1 MKKRI
6 FMLAVLILSGLQ
18 FAVAAIDEQL
28 RALITAYDDI
38 EVTEVTNDE
47 ANPWTV
53 ADGMASSTVGKIYK
67 EVSST
72 ITIKFR
78 AKGRITIKYDFTFDP
93 YSSSDY
99 RRVYMDGNLDIN
111 INTANKTLTT
121 QTHFFELD
129 EGEHVLQLTHYHFY
143 YNSNSYTQVLSIG
156 NIRFQNLDSQYM
168 TINLSAPGT
177 LGVEAL
183 ALVNT
188 LPDMRFLR
196 LTGKMNAADW
206 NTISNMTGLWA
217 IDMKDVDITAIP
229 ASAFAKTSLRFIEF
243 PAKLKTIGEKAF
255 YERPLVGRFVLP
267 ESLDSIYSYAFYKNF
282 LTEVIIPANVKY
294 IGGYAFNDN
303 DRLTSVTLGSGL
315 TEISSYCFNN
325 CEKLA
330 VVKGGE
336 NVKTIGS
343 GAFNYCSELRS
354 VSDLAPVTVGSSA
367 FYCCKKLENFNFSN
381 AKTLKAEAYRECNTL
396 TDVDL
401 TTVETIENR
410 CFISCTGLKKVVL
423 GNNISKINE
432 YAFTDCNAL
441 EELHIGSSVSYLDN
455 RCFYTSSSS
464 LKKVYVT
471 APAPPSVYNN
481 TSYYPFYSTSGVTLY
496 VPEYAMVSYK
506 LDNYWSKFTKV
517 EPNPNTPDK
526 VNLYKKL
533 ELTSNAR
540 IPNSPDMYLGYSSA
554 LIVNGNNPQVF
565 GSYKQRLQQDE
576 EYTSSLISRCNAM
589 TSAASTLQYYFDA
602 TSSGYGCWHYVCMP
616 FDVKRSEITPL
627 TEGRA
632 IAVRY
637 YDSESRA
644 TNGAS
649 GNWKDVPAD
658 SVLHMG
664 KGYIFRINNGGSV
677 ELPATE
683 ETHNAIFR
691 SDAISTPL
699 KEYAA
704 VESANAGWNFVG
716 NPYTCFYD
724 IYYMDFA
731 APITVWNISN
741 STYNAYSAADDE
753 FVLMPSQAFF
763 VQKPELVDAITFQPA
778 GRQIN
783 KTIDHSALA
792 MRRAARSKQVQRK
805 LVDVALT
812 CADRTD
818 RTRVVVNANASD
830 DFCADNDAV
839 KMMAYEGTPQIYTI
853 AGADQLAVNEGA
865 HRGGSVALGMYL
877 SADDAYTIAVDRD
890 ELGVKLLDYGVEVEM
905 PYTFSAAEG
914 YMDDRFTLTFEAP
927 TTGINTVA
935 TDADAD
941 NAIYTIDGRRVNSTA
956 QKGIYIQNHKKIVK

>member
-28 RALITAYDDI
+28 RALITTSDDI

-93 YSSSDY
+93 YSSYDY
-99 RRVYMDGNLDIN
+99 RRVYMDGSLDMN
-111 INTANKTLTT
+111 NYATYKTLTT
-121 QTHFFELD
+121 QTHFFDLD
-129 EGEHVLQLTHYHFY
+129 EGEHVLKVTHYHNY

-196 LTGKMNAADW
+196 LTGKMNADDW
-206 NTISNMTGLWA
+206 NTIRNMTGLWA

-229 ASAFAKTSLRFIEF
+229 ANAFAKTSLRFIEF

-255 YERPLVGRFVLP
+255 YERPLVGRLVLP
-267 ESLDSIYSYAFYKNF
+267 ESLDSIYSNAFYRNYIA
-282 LTEVIIPANVKY
+282 EVIIPANVKY

-315 TEISSYCFNN
+315 TEVSSYCFNS
-325 CEKLA
+325 CEKLT

-367 FYCCKKLENFNFSN
+367 FYYCKKMENFNFSN
-381 AKTLKAEAYRECNTL
+381 AKILNAEAYRECNTL

-506 LDNYWSKFTKV
+506 LDNYWSQFTKV
-517 EPNPNTPDK
+517 EPNPNQPDK

-540 IPNSPDMYLGYSSA
+540 IPNSPDIYLGKGGA
-554 LIVNGNNPQVF
+554 LIVNGDNAQTF
-565 GSYKQRLQQDE
+565 GK
-576 EYTSSLISRCNAM
+576 YTQYMNIGETSSSLISRCKEM
-589 TSAASTLQYYFDA
+589 TSTSSQFDFFIGA
-602 TSSGYGCWHYVCMP
+602 TSGSGYWYYLCMP
-616 FDVKRSEITPL
+616 FDVKRSDIILP
-627 TEGRA
+627 EGTA

-664 KGYIFRINNGGSV
+664 KGYIFRSSKEGNVGF
-677 ELPATE
+677 PATE

-691 SDAISTPL
+691 SEAVSAPL
-699 KEYAA
+699 VQYPA

-716 NPYTCFYD
+716 NPYPCFYD

-731 APITVWNISN
+731 APITTWDVDNR
-741 STYNAYSAADDE
+741 TYKAYSATDDN
-753 FVLMPSQAFF
+753 FVLTPQQAFF
-763 VQKPELVDAITFQPA
+763 VQKPSLVDAITFQPA

-792 MRRAARSKQVQRK
+792 MRRAARSQQVHRK

-877 SADDAYTIAVDRD
+877 PADDAYTIAVDRD

-914 YMDDRFTLTFEAP
+914 CLDDRFTLTFEAP

>member
-28 RALITAYDDI
+28 RALITTSDGI

-47 ANPWTV
+47 ANPWKV
-53 ADGMASSTVGKIYK
+53 ENGMASTTHGKTTTN
-67 EVSST
+67 VTAT

-78 AKGRITIKYDFTFDP
+78 AKGYISFRYSDTFDP
-93 YSSSDY
+93 WTDDDFKI
-99 RRVYMDGNLDIN
+99 VKLDDVEY
-111 INTANKTLTT
+111 ANNYDKHTTLTT
-121 QTHFFELD
+121 FLHYISLE
-129 EGEHVLQLTHYHFY
+129 EGEHVLTFSHWHR
-143 YNSNSYTQVLSIG
+143 NSTTGNYSQVLSIG
-156 NIRFQNLDSQYM
+156 NIRLE
-168 TINLSAPGT
+168 TIESMYKTIHLSAPGT

-183 ALVNT
+183 SHVNT
-188 LPDMRFLR
+188 LPEMRALR
-196 LTGKMNAADW
+196 LSGKMNAADW
-206 NTISNMTGLWA
+206 NDISKMTGLVA
-217 IDMKDVDITAIP
+217 IDMTNVDVETIP
-229 ASAFAKTSLRFIEF
+229 ANAFTKTVIRFIDF
-243 PAKLKTIGEKAF
+243 PKTLKTIGSSAF
-255 YERPLVGRFVLP
+255 YDKLLTGPIVLP
-267 ESLDSIYSYAFYKNF
+267 EGLDSIASEAFYRNYI
-282 LTEVIIPANVKY
+282 TDVTIPASVRVINSS
-294 IGGYAFNDN
+294 AFRDN
-303 DRLTSVTLGSGL
+303 TSLKSVTLGSGL
-315 TEISSYCFNN
+315 TSISSLCFYGCSN
-325 CEKLA
+325 LA
-330 VVKGGE
+330 IVKGGE
-336 NVKTIGS
+336 NVKTIANN
-343 GAFNYCSELRS
+343 AFKNCKLLTSAA
-354 VSDLAPVTVGSSA
+354 DLAPVSVGDYA
-367 FYCCKKLENFNFSN
+367 FQSCENLESFNFSN
-381 AKTLKAEAYRECNTL
+381 IKTYGREAFEYCYALKEA
-396 TDVDL
+396 DL
-401 TTVETIENR
+401 STATSLGIE
-410 CFISCTGLKKVVL
+410 
-423 GNNISKINE
+423 
-432 YAFTDCNAL
+432 
-441 EELHIGSSVSYLDN
+441 
-455 RCFYTSSSS
+455 CFYNCYS
-464 LKKVYVT
+464 LKKVKLGDNITTIPQSAFKVCHALEEVVLGSSINSLGSDCFYSDKNALKRVYIT
-471 APAPPSVYNN
+471 APAPPAVNGS
-481 TSYYPFYSTSGVTLY
+481 PFYSPSRVTLY

-506 LDNYWSKFTKV
+506 LDNYWSQFTKV

-540 IPNSPDMYLGYSSA
+540 IPNSPDMYLGGGSS

-589 TSAASTLQYYFDA
+589 TSAASTLQYY
-602 TSSGYGCWHYVCMP
+602 SSYRNWNYVCMP
-616 FDVKRSEITPL
+616 FDVKRSDIKML
-627 TEGRA
+627 SNSG

-664 KGYIFRINNGGSV
+664 KGYIFRTSEYVFV
-677 ELPATE
+677 EFPATE

-691 SDAISTPL
+691 SEAVTTPL
-699 KEYAA
+699 VQYAA

-741 STYNAYSAADDE
+741 STYSAYSAADDE

-865 HRGGSVALGMYL
+865 HLGGSVALGMYL
-877 SADDAYTIAVDRD
+877 PADDAYTIAVDRD
-890 ELGVKLLDYGVEVEM
+890 ELGAKLLDYGVEVEM

>member
-28 RALITAYDDI
+28 RALITASDDI

-47 ANPWTV
+47 ANPWKV
-53 ADGMASSTVGKIYK
+53 ENGMASTTHGKTTTN
-67 EVSST
+67 VTAT
-72 ITIKFR
+72 ITIKFK
-78 AKGRITIKYDFTFDP
+78 AKGYISFQYSDTFDP
-93 YSSSDY
+93 WTDDDY
-99 RRVYMDGNLDIN
+99 KIVKLDDV
-111 INTANKTLTT
+111 TYANNYEKHTT
-121 QTHFFELD
+121 PTTFTHYISLE
-129 EGEHVLQLTHYHFY
+129 EGEHVLTFSHWHKNPTTGNY
-143 YNSNSYTQVLSIG
+143 SQVLSIG
-156 NIRFQNLDSQYM
+156 NIRLE
-168 TINLSAPGT
+168 TIESMYKTIHLSAPGT
-177 LGVEAL
+177 LGNEAL
-183 ALVNT
+183 GHVNT
-188 LPDMRFLR
+188 LPEMRALR
-196 LTGKMNAADW
+196 LSGKMNASDW
-206 NTISNMTGLWA
+206 NDISKMTGLVA
-217 IDMKDVDITAIP
+217 IDMTNVDVETIP
-229 ASAFAKTSLRFIEF
+229 ANAFTKTVIRFIDF
-243 PAKLKTIGEKAF
+243 PKTLKTIGSSAF
-255 YERPLVGRFVLP
+255 YDKLLTGPLVLP
-267 ESLDSIYSYAFYKNF
+267 EGLDSIASEAFYRNYI
-282 LTEVIIPANVKY
+282 TDVTIPASVRVINSS
-294 IGGYAFNDN
+294 AFRGNAS
-303 DRLTSVTLGSGL
+303 LVSVTLGSGL
-315 TEISSYCFNN
+315 TSISSTCFYECSN
-325 CEKLA
+325 LA
-330 VVKGGE
+330 IVKGGE
-336 NVKTIGS
+336 NVKTIANN
-343 GAFNYCSELRS
+343 AFKNCKLLTSAAG
-354 VSDLAPVTVGSSA
+354 LAPVSVGDYA
-367 FYCCKKLENFNFSN
+367 FQSCEKLESFNFSN
-381 AKTLKAEAYRECNTL
+381 IKTYGREAFEYCYALKEADLSTATSLGIECFYNCY
-396 TDVDL
+396 
-401 TTVETIENR
+401 N
-410 CFISCTGLKKVVL
+410 LKKVKL
-423 GNNISKINE
+423 GDNITTIPQS
-432 YAFTDCNAL
+432 AFKVCHAL
-441 EELHIGSSVSYLDN
+441 EEVVLGSSINSLGSD
-455 RCFYTSSSS
+455 CFYSDKNA
-464 LKKVYVT
+464 LKRVYIT
-471 APAPPSVYNN
+471 APAPPAVNGS
-481 TSYYPFYSTSGVTLY
+481 PFYSPSRVTLY

-506 LDNYWSKFTKV
+506 LDNYWSQFTKV

-540 IPNSPDMYLGYSSA
+540 IPNSPDMYLGGGSS

-589 TSAASTLQYYFDA
+589 TSAASTLQYY
-602 TSSGYGCWHYVCMP
+602 SSYRNWNYVCMP
-616 FDVKRSEITPL
+616 FDVKRSDIKML
-627 TEGRA
+627 SNSG

-664 KGYIFRINNGGSV
+664 KGYIFRTSEYVFV
-677 ELPATE
+677 EFPATE

-691 SDAISTPL
+691 SEAVTTPL
-699 KEYAA
+699 VQYAA

-741 STYNAYSAADDE
+741 STYSAYSAADDE

-792 MRRAARSKQVQRK
+792 MRRAARSQQVQRK

-812 CADRTD
+812 CADRAD

-865 HRGGSVALGMYL
+865 HRDGSVALGMYL
-877 SADDAYTIAVDRD
+877 PADDAYTIAVDRD

-914 YMDDRFTLTFEAP
+914 YLDDRFTLTFEAP

>member
-28 RALITAYDDI
+28 RALITASDDI

-47 ANPWTV
+47 AHPWTV
-53 ADGMASSTVGKIYK
+53 ADGMASSTIGKIYGNL
-67 EVSST
+67 SSS

-78 AKGRITIKYDFTFDP
+78 AKGRTTIKYDFTFDP
-93 YSSSDY
+93 YGGDDY
-99 RRVYMDGNLDIN
+99 RKVYMDGVELVNN
-111 INTANKTLTT
+111 YTAYKTKTV
-121 QTHFFELD
+121 QNHFFDLD
-129 EGEHVLQLTHYHFY
+129 EGEHVFTYTHYHY
-143 YNSNSYTQVLSIG
+143 YYSSDSYTQVLTIG
-156 NIRFQNLDSQYM
+156 NIRFERVESQYM

-177 LGVEAL
+177 LGNEAL
-183 ALVNT
+183 AHVST
-188 LPDMRFLR
+188 LPEMHYLR
-196 LTGKMNAADW
+196 LSGKMNASDW
-206 NTISNMTGLWA
+206 NDISKMTGLYA
-217 IDMKDVDITAIP
+217 IDMTNVDIETIP
-229 ASAFAKTSLRFIEF
+229 VKAFTNTSIRFVDL
-243 PAKLKTIGEKAF
+243 PTKLKTIGDNAF
-255 YERPLVGRFVLP
+255 DDRLLTGPLVLP
-267 ESLDSIYSYAFYKNF
+267 EGLDSIGKEAFQKNFITEVTIPESVRAIGQSAFYYNQSLK
-282 LTEVIIPANVKY
+282 
-294 IGGYAFNDN
+294 
-303 DRLTSVTLGSGL
+303 SVTLNNSMETINRSL
-315 TEISSYCFNN
+315 FNSCN
-325 CEKLA
+325 KLA
-330 VVKGGE
+330 VVRGGR
-336 NVKTIGS
+336 NVKIVDQS
-343 GAFNYCSELRS
+343 AFAGCDSLRS
-354 VSDLAPVTVGSSA
+354 VSDITPVTINSSA
-367 FYCCKKLENFNFSN
+367 FYNCRKLESLNFSRI
-381 AKTLKAEAYRECNTL
+381 KSIGYESFYYCFGLKEA
-396 TDVDL
+396 DL
-401 TTVETIENR
+401 TTLTSINNR
-410 CFISCTGLKKVVL
+410 SFVACTGLKKVTL
-423 GNNISKINE
+423 GNDITTIKSE
-432 YAFTDCNAL
+432 AFNGCDAL
-441 EELHIGSSVSYLDN
+441 EEVVLGSSINSLESN
-455 RCFYTSSSS
+455 CFYSTKNA
-464 LKKVYVT
+464 LKRVYIT
-471 APAPPSVYNN
+471 APAPPAVGSA
-481 TSYYPFYSTSGVTLY
+481 PFYSPSSVTLY

-517 EPNPNTPDK
+517 ETNPNQPDK

-540 IPNSPDMYLGYSSA
+540 IPNSPDIYLGSGSA
-554 LIVNGNNPQVF
+554 LIVNGNNAQAF
-565 GSYKQRLQQDE
+565 GNYKQRMDKDDT
-576 EYTSSLISRCNAM
+576 YTSSLISRCNAM
-589 TSAASTLQYYFDA
+589 TSAASTIEYYFDA
-602 TSSGYGCWHYVCMP
+602 TSGSGYWHYVCMP

-627 TEGRA
+627 NEGRA

-664 KGYIFRINNGGSV
+664 KGYIFRINSSGFV

-716 NPYTCFYD
+716 NPYPCYYD

-731 APITVWNISN
+731 APITVWSISN
-741 STYNAYSAADDE
+741 RTYSAYSAADDE

-865 HRGGSVALGMYL
+865 HRDGSVALGMYL
-877 SADDAYTIAVDRD
+877 PADDAYTIAVDRD

-914 YMDDRFTLTFEAP
+914 YLDDRFTLTFEAP

>member
-28 RALITAYDDI
+28 RALITTSDDI

-47 ANPWTV
+47 ANPWKV
-53 ADGMASSTVGKIYK
+53 ENGMASTTHGKTTTN
-67 EVSST
+67 VTAT

-78 AKGRITIKYDFTFDP
+78 AKGYISFRYSDTFDP
-93 YSSSDY
+93 WTDDDFKI
-99 RRVYMDGNLDIN
+99 VKLDDVEY
-111 INTANKTLTT
+111 ANNYDKHTTLTT
-121 QTHFFELD
+121 FLHYISLE
-129 EGEHVLQLTHYHFY
+129 EGEHVLTFSHWHR
-143 YNSNSYTQVLSIG
+143 NSTTGNYSQVLSIG
-156 NIRFQNLDSQYM
+156 NIRLE
-168 TINLSAPGT
+168 TIESMYKTIHLSAPGT

-183 ALVNT
+183 SHVNT
-188 LPDMRFLR
+188 LPEMRALR
-196 LTGKMNAADW
+196 LSGKMNAADW
-206 NTISNMTGLWA
+206 NDISKMTGLMA
-217 IDMKDVDITAIP
+217 IDMTNVDIETIP
-229 ASAFAKTSLRFIEF
+229 ANAFTNTSIRFIDF
-243 PAKLKTIGEKAF
+243 PTKLKTIGSKAF
-255 YERPLVGRFVLP
+255 YYKYITGSLVLP
-267 ESLDSIYSYAFYKNF
+267 EGLDSIASEAFYRNNI
-282 LTEVIIPANVKY
+282 TDVTIPASVRVINSS
-294 IGGYAFNDN
+294 AFRDN
-303 DRLTSVTLGSGL
+303 TSLKSVTLGSGL
-315 TEISSYCFNN
+315 TSISSLCFYGCSN
-325 CEKLA
+325 LA
-330 VVKGGE
+330 IVKGGE
-336 NVKTIGS
+336 NVKTIANN
-343 GAFNYCSELRS
+343 AFQNCKLLTSAADLTPVSVGDFAFQYCE
-354 VSDLAPVTVGSSA
+354 
-367 FYCCKKLENFNFSN
+367 KLDSFNFSN
-381 AKTLKAEAYRECNTL
+381 IKTYGREAFEYCYALKEA
-396 TDVDL
+396 DL
-401 TTVETIENR
+401 STATSLGIE
-410 CFISCTGLKKVVL
+410 
-423 GNNISKINE
+423 
-432 YAFTDCNAL
+432 
-441 EELHIGSSVSYLDN
+441 
-455 RCFYTSSSS
+455 CFYNCYS
-464 LKKVYVT
+464 LKKVKLGDNITTIPQSAFKVCHALEEVVLGSSINSLGSDCFYSDKNALKRVYIT
-471 APAPPSVYNN
+471 APAPPAVNGS
-481 TSYYPFYSTSGVTLY
+481 PFYSPSRVTLY

-506 LDNYWSKFTKV
+506 LDNYWSQFTKV

-540 IPNSPDMYLGYSSA
+540 IPNSPDMYLGGGSS

-589 TSAASTLQYYFDA
+589 TSAASTLQYY
-602 TSSGYGCWHYVCMP
+602 SSYRNWNYVCMP
-616 FDVKRSEITPL
+616 FDVKRSDIKML
-627 TEGRA
+627 SNSG

-664 KGYIFRINNGGSV
+664 KGYIFRTSEYVFV
-677 ELPATE
+677 EFPATE

-691 SDAISTPL
+691 SEAVTTPL
-699 KEYAA
+699 VQYAA

-741 STYNAYSAADDE
+741 STYSAYSAADDE

-792 MRRAARSKQVQRK
+792 MRRAARSQQVQRK

-812 CADRTD
+812 CADRAD

-865 HRGGSVALGMYL
+865 HRDGSVALGMYL
-877 SADDAYTIAVDRD
+877 PADDAYTIAVDRD

-914 YMDDRFTLTFEAP
+914 YLDDRFTLTFEAP

>member
-28 RALITAYDDI
+28 RALITTSDGI

-47 ANPWTV
+47 AHPWTV
-53 ADGMASSTVGKIYK
+53 ADGMASSTIGKIYGNL
-67 EVSST
+67 SSS

-78 AKGRITIKYDFTFDP
+78 AKGRTTIKYDFTFDP
-93 YSSSDY
+93 YGGDDY
-99 RRVYMDGNLDIN
+99 RKVYMDGVELVNN
-111 INTANKTLTT
+111 YTAYKTKTV
-121 QTHFFELD
+121 QNHFFDLD
-129 EGEHVLQLTHYHFY
+129 EGEHVFTYTHYHY
-143 YNSNSYTQVLSIG
+143 YYSSDSYTQVLTIG
-156 NIRFQNLDSQYM
+156 NIRFESVESQYM

-177 LGVEAL
+177 LGNEAL
-183 ALVNT
+183 AHVST
-188 LPDMRFLR
+188 LPEMHYLR
-196 LTGKMNAADW
+196 LSGKMNASDW
-206 NTISNMTGLWA
+206 NDISKMTGLYA
-217 IDMKDVDITAIP
+217 IDMTNVDIETIP
-229 ASAFAKTSLRFIEF
+229 VKAFTNTSIRFIDF
-243 PAKLKTIGEKAF
+243 PTKLKTIGDNAF
-255 YERPLVGRFVLP
+255 ANRLLTGPLVLP
-267 ESLDSIYSYAFYKNF
+267 EGLDSIGKEAFQKNFITEVTIPESVRAIGQSAFYYNQSLK
-282 LTEVIIPANVKY
+282 
-294 IGGYAFNDN
+294 
-303 DRLTSVTLGSGL
+303 SVTLNNSMETINRSL
-315 TEISSYCFNN
+315 FNSCN
-325 CEKLA
+325 KLA
-330 VVKGGE
+330 VVRGGR
-336 NVKTIGS
+336 NVKIVDQS
-343 GAFNYCSELRS
+343 AFAGCDSLRS
-354 VSDLAPVTVGSSA
+354 ISDITPVTINSSA
-367 FYCCKKLENFNFSN
+367 FYNCRKLESLNFSRIKSIGYESFYN
-381 AKTLKAEAYRECNTL
+381 CFGLKEA
-396 TDVDL
+396 DL
-401 TTVETIENR
+401 TTLTSINGR
-410 CFISCTGLKKVVL
+410 SFIACTGLKKVTL
-423 GNNISKINE
+423 GNDITTIKSE
-432 YAFTDCNAL
+432 AFRTCDAL
-441 EELHIGSSVSYLDN
+441 EEVVLGSSINSLETN
-455 RCFYTSSSS
+455 CFYSDKNA
-464 LKKVYVT
+464 LKRVYIT
-471 APAPPSVYNN
+471 APAPPAVNGS
-481 TSYYPFYSTSGVTLY
+481 PFYSPSRVTLY

-506 LDNYWSKFTKV
+506 LDNYWSQFTKV

-540 IPNSPDMYLGYSSA
+540 IPNSPDIFIGKGGA
-554 LIVNGNNPQVF
+554 LIVNGDNPQTF
-565 GSYKQRLQQDE
+565 GNYTQYMTIADNTSASLINRCKQM
-576 EYTSSLISRCNAM
+576 TSSSSQFNFYIG
-589 TSAASTLQYYFDA
+589 A
-602 TSSGYGCWHYVCMP
+602 TSGSGYWYYLCMP
-616 FDVKRSEITPL
+616 FDVKRSDIILPKGTS
-627 TEGRA
+627 

-644 TNGAS
+644 TNGAT

-664 KGYIFRINNGGSV
+664 KGYIFRSSSSGNVGF
-677 ELPATE
+677 PATE

-691 SDAISTPL
+691 SEAVSAPL
-699 KEYAA
+699 VQYPA

-716 NPYTCFYD
+716 NPYPCFYD

-731 APITVWNISN
+731 APITAWDVDNR
-741 STYNAYSAADDE
+741 TYKAYSAADDE
-753 FVLMPSQAFF
+753 FVLSPLQAFF

-865 HRGGSVALGMYL
+865 HCDGSVALGMYL
-877 SADDAYTIAVDRD
+877 PADDAYTIAADRD

-927 TTGINTVA
+927 TTGINNVA

>member
-28 RALITAYDDI
+28 RALITTSDDI
-38 EVTEVTNDE
+38 EVTEVTND
-47 ANPWTV
+47 AAHPWKV
-53 ADGMASSTVGKIYK
+53 ENGMASSTVGKIYQY
-67 EVSST
+67 VSSS
-72 ITIKFR
+72 ITIKFTTKKPIIMR
-78 AKGRITIKYDFTFDP
+78 YDFTFDP
-93 YSSSDY
+93 YSSNDS
-99 RRVYMDGNLDIN
+99 RRVYTDGVTQVDSY
-111 INTANKTLTT
+111 TAYKTKATST
-121 QTHFFELD
+121 FYFGM
-129 EGEHVLQLTHYHFY
+129 GEHVFTYTHYHSY
-143 YNSNSYTQVLSIG
+143 SVSDSYTQVLTIG
-156 NIRFQNLDSQYM
+156 NIRFESVESQYM
-168 TINLSAPGT
+168 NIHLSAPGT
-177 LGVEAL
+177 LGNEAL
-183 ALVNT
+183 SHVNT
-188 LPDMRFLR
+188 LPEMHFLR
-196 LTGKMNAADW
+196 LSGKMNASDW
-206 NTISNMTGLWA
+206 NDISKMTGLKA
-217 IDMKDVDITAIP
+217 IDMTNVDIETIP
-229 ASAFAKTSLRFIEF
+229 VKAFTNTSIRFIDF
-243 PAKLKTIGEKAF
+243 PTKLKTIGDNAF
-255 YERPLVGRFVLP
+255 NDRLLTGPLVLP
-267 ESLDSIYSYAFYKNF
+267 EGLDSIGKEAFQKNYITEVTIPESVRAIGQSAFYDNQF
-282 LTEVIIPANVKY
+282 LK
-294 IGGYAFNDN
+294 
-303 DRLTSVTLGSGL
+303 SVTLNNRMETINRSL
-315 TEISSYCFNN
+315 FNYCK
-325 CEKLA
+325 KLA
-330 VVKGGE
+330 VVRGGK
-336 NVKTIGS
+336 NVKIVDKT
-343 GAFNYCSELRS
+343 AFAGCDSLRS
-354 VSDLAPVTVGSSA
+354 ISDITPVTINSSA
-367 FYCCKKLENFNFSN
+367 FYNCRKLESLNFSRIKSIGYESFYN
-381 AKTLKAEAYRECNTL
+381 CFGLKEA
-396 TDVDL
+396 DL
-401 TTVETIENR
+401 TTLTSINGR
-410 CFISCTGLKKVVL
+410 SFIGCTGLKKVTF
-423 GNNISKINE
+423 GNDITTIKSD
-432 YAFTDCNAL
+432 AFNGCDAL
-441 EELHIGSSVSYLDN
+441 EEVVLGSSINSLESN
-455 RCFYTSSSS
+455 CFYSTKNA
-464 LKKVYVT
+464 LKRVYIT
-471 APAPPSVYNN
+471 APAPPAVGSA
-481 TSYYPFYSTSGVTLY
+481 PFYSPTSVTLY

-506 LDNYWSKFTKV
+506 LDNYWSQFTKV
-517 EPNPNTPDK
+517 EPNPNQPDK

-540 IPNSPDMYLGYSSA
+540 IPNSPDLYLGYGSS
-554 LIVNGNNPQVF
+554 LIVNGNNPQAF
-565 GSYKQRLQQDE
+565 GNYKQHMDMEDR
-576 EYTSSLISRCNAM
+576 YTSSLISRCNAM

-716 NPYTCFYD
+716 NPYPCYYD

-731 APITVWNISN
+731 APITVWSISN
-741 STYNAYSAADDE
+741 RTYNAYSAADDE

-763 VQKPELVDAITFQPA
+763 VQKPSLVDAITFQPA

-792 MRRAARSKQVQRK
+792 MRRSARSTQVQRK

-865 HRGGSVALGMYL
+865 HRDGSVALGMYL
-877 SADDAYTIAVDRD
+877 PADDAYTIAVDRD

-935 TDADAD
+935 TDTDAD

>member
-28 RALITAYDDI
+28 RALITTSDDI

-93 YSSSDY
+93 YSSYDY
-99 RRVYMDGNLDIN
+99 RRVYMDGSLDMN
-111 INTANKTLTT
+111 NYATYKTLTT
-121 QTHFFELD
+121 QTHFFDLD
-129 EGEHVLQLTHYHFY
+129 EGEHVLKVTHYHNY

-196 LTGKMNAADW
+196 LTGKMNADDW
-206 NTISNMTGLWA
+206 NTIRNMTGLWA

-229 ASAFAKTSLRFIEF
+229 ANAFAKTSLRFIEF

-255 YERPLVGRFVLP
+255 YERPLVGRLVLP
-267 ESLDSIYSYAFYKNF
+267 ESLDSIYSNAFYRNYIA
-282 LTEVIIPANVKY
+282 EVIIPANVKY

-315 TEISSYCFNN
+315 TEVSSYCFNS
-325 CEKLA
+325 CEKLT

-367 FYCCKKLENFNFSN
+367 FYYCKKMENFNFSN
-381 AKTLKAEAYRECNTL
+381 AKILNAEAYRECNTL

-506 LDNYWSKFTKV
+506 LDNYWSQFTKV
-517 EPNPNTPDK
+517 EPNPNQPDK

-533 ELTSNAR
+533 ELASNAR
-540 IPNSPDMYLGYSSA
+540 IPNSPDIYLGKGGA
-554 LIVNGNNPQVF
+554 LIVNGDNAQTF
-565 GSYKQRLQQDE
+565 GK
-576 EYTSSLISRCNAM
+576 YTQYMNIGETSSSLISRCKEM
-589 TSAASTLQYYFDA
+589 TSTSSQFDFFIGA
-602 TSSGYGCWHYVCMP
+602 TSGSGYWYYLCMP
-616 FDVKRSEITPL
+616 FDVKRSDIILP
-627 TEGRA
+627 EGTA

-664 KGYIFRINNGGSV
+664 KGYIFRSSKEGNVGF
-677 ELPATE
+677 PATE

-691 SDAISTPL
+691 SEAVSAPL
-699 KEYAA
+699 VQYPA

-716 NPYTCFYD
+716 NPYPCFYD

-731 APITVWNISN
+731 APITTWDVDNR
-741 STYNAYSAADDE
+741 TYKAYSATDDN
-753 FVLMPSQAFF
+753 FVLTPQQAFF
-763 VQKPELVDAITFQPA
+763 VQKPSLVDAITFQPA

-792 MRRAARSKQVQRK
+792 MRRAARSQQVQRK
-805 LVDVALT
+805 LVDVSLT

-877 SADDAYTIAVDRD
+877 PADDAYTIAVGRD

-914 YMDDRFTLTFEAP
+914 CLDDRFTLTFEAP

>member
-28 RALITAYDDI
+28 RALITASDDI

-47 ANPWTV
+47 AHPWTV
-53 ADGMASSTVGKIYK
+53 ADGMASSTVGKIYQY
-67 EVSST
+67 VSSS
-72 ITIKFR
+72 ITIKFTTKKPIIMR
-78 AKGRITIKYDFTFDP
+78 YDFTFDP
-93 YSSSDY
+93 YSSNDY
-99 RRVYMDGNLDIN
+99 RRVYIDGVEKVNN
-111 INTANKTLTT
+111 YTAYKTKATST
-121 QTHFFELD
+121 YYFGM
-129 EGEHVLQLTHYHFY
+129 GEHVFTYTHYHTY
-143 YNSNSYTQVLSIG
+143 SVSDSYTQVLTIG
-156 NIRFQNLDSQYM
+156 NIRFESVESQYM

-177 LGVEAL
+177 LGNEAL
-183 ALVNT
+183 SHVNT
-188 LPDMRFLR
+188 LPEMRFLR
-196 LTGKMNAADW
+196 LSGKMNASDW
-206 NTISNMTGLWA
+206 NDISKMTGLTA
-217 IDMKDVDITAIP
+217 IDMTNVDIETIP
-229 ASAFAKTSLRFIEF
+229 VKAFTNTSIRFIDF
-243 PAKLKTIGEKAF
+243 PTKLKTIGDNAF
-255 YERPLVGRFVLP
+255 DNRFLTGPLVLP
-267 ESLDSIYSYAFYKNF
+267 EGLDSIGKEAFQKNYITEVTIPESVRAIGVTAFYDNQSLKSATLNNSMESISQS
-282 LTEVIIPANVKY
+282 L
-294 IGGYAFNDN
+294 FN
-303 DRLTSVTLGSGL
+303 
-315 TEISSYCFNN
+315 YCQ
-325 CEKLA
+325 KLA
-330 VVKGGE
+330 VVRGGR
-336 NVKTIGS
+336 NVKIVDQS
-343 GAFNYCSELRS
+343 AFSNCDSLRS
-354 VSDLAPVTVGSSA
+354 ISDITPVTINSSA
-367 FYCCKKLENFNFSN
+367 FYNCRKLESLNFSRV
-381 AKTLKAEAYRECNTL
+381 KSIGSESFYQCYGLKEA
-396 TDVDL
+396 DL
-401 TTVETIENR
+401 TTLTSIYGR
-410 CFISCTGLKKVVL
+410 SFAGCTGLKKVTF
-423 GNNISKINE
+423 GNGITTIKSS
-432 YAFTDCNAL
+432 AFYNCHAL
-441 EELHIGSSVSYLDN
+441 EEVILGSSINSLESN
-455 RCFYTSSSS
+455 CFYSDQNK
-464 LKKVYVT
+464 LKRVYIT
-471 APAPPSVYNN
+471 APAPPAVG
-481 TSYYPFYSTSGVTLY
+481 TAPFYSPTSITLY

-517 EPNPNTPDK
+517 EPNPNQPDK

-540 IPNSPDMYLGYSSA
+540 IPNSPDIYLGYGSA
-554 LIVNGNNPQVF
+554 LIVNGNNPQAF
-565 GSYKQRLQQDE
+565 GNYKQHMDMEDR
-576 EYTSSLISRCNAM
+576 YTSSLISRCNAM

-627 TEGRA
+627 NEGRA

-691 SDAISTPL
+691 SEAVTTPL
-699 KEYAA
+699 VQYAA

-716 NPYTCFYD
+716 NPYPCYYD

-731 APITVWNISN
+731 APITVWNIN
-741 STYNAYSAADDE
+741 NRTYNAYSAADDE

-792 MRRAARSKQVQRK
+792 MRRAARSQQVQRK

-865 HRGGSVALGMYL
+865 HRDGSVTLGMYL
-877 SADDAYTIAVDRD
+877 PADDAYTIAVDRD

>member
-28 RALITAYDDI
+28 RALITTSDDI

-53 ADGMASSTVGKIYK
+53 ADGMASSTVGKINQNL
-67 EVSST
+67 SST

-99 RRVYMDGNLDIN
+99 RKVYMDGNLDMN

-121 QTHFFELD
+121 QTHFFDLD
-129 EGEHVLQLTHYHFY
+129 EGEHVLELTHYHFY
-143 YNSNSYTQVLSIG
+143 YLSNSYSQVLSIG

-188 LPDMRFLR
+188 LPDMRYLR

-243 PAKLKTIGEKAF
+243 PAQLKTIGEKAF
-255 YERPLVGRFVLP
+255 YERSLVGRLVLP

-303 DRLTSVTLGSGL
+303 DRLTSVTLGCGL
-315 TEISSYCFNN
+315 TEISNYCFNS

-336 NVKTIGS
+336 NVKTIES

-354 VSDLAPVTVGSSA
+354 VSDLAPVTVGGSA

-381 AKTLKAEAYRECNTL
+381 AKTLKSEAYRECNTL

-401 TTVETIENR
+401 TTVETIGTR
-410 CFISCTGLKKVVL
+410 CFITCTGLKKVVL
-423 GNNISKINE
+423 GNNISRINE

-441 EELHIGSSVSYLDN
+441 EELHIGSSVSNLDS
-455 RCFYTSSSS
+455 RCFYTTSSS

-526 VNLYKKL
+526 VNIYKKL

-540 IPNSPDMYLGYSSA
+540 IPNSPDIYIGKGGS
-554 LIVNGNNPQVF
+554 LIVNGDNAQAF
-565 GSYKQRLQQDE
+565 GK
-576 EYTSSLISRCNAM
+576 YTQYMNIGETSSSLISRCKEM
-589 TSAASTLQYYFDA
+589 TSTSSQFDFFIGA
-602 TSSGYGCWHYVCMP
+602 TSGYGYWYYLCMP
-616 FDVKRSEITPL
+616 FDVKRSDIILP
-627 TEGRA
+627 EGTA

-637 YDSESRA
+637 YDSELRA

-649 GNWKDVPAD
+649 GNWKDVSAD
-658 SVLHMG
+658 AVLQTG
-664 KGYIFRINNGGSV
+664 KGYIFRSSKEGDVGF
-677 ELPATE
+677 PATE

-691 SDAISTPL
+691 SEAITTPL
-699 KEYAA
+699 VEYAA
-704 VESANAGWNFVG
+704 EESANAGWNLVG
-716 NPYTCFYD
+716 NPYPCFYD

-731 APITVWNISN
+731 APITTWDVDNR
-741 STYNAYSAADDE
+741 TYKAYSATDDN
-753 FVLMPSQAFF
+753 FVLSPLQAFF
-763 VQKPELVDAITFQPA
+763 VQKPALVDAIIFQPA

-812 CADRTD
+812 CTDRTD

-865 HRGGSVALGMYL
+865 HRSGSVALGMYL
-877 SADDAYTIAVDRD
+877 PADDVYTIAIDRN
-890 ELGVKLLDYGVEVEM
+890 ELGAKLLDYGVEVEM

-914 YMDDRFTLTFEAP
+914 YADDRFTLTFETT

-935 TDADAD
+935 TDAKTDD
-941 NAIYTIDGRRVNSTA
+941 AIYTIDGRRVSNTDK
-956 QKGIYIQNHKKIVK
+956 KGIYIQNHKKIVK

>member
-28 RALITAYDDI
+28 RALITASDDI

-47 ANPWTV
+47 AHPWKV
-53 ADGMASSTVGKIYK
+53 ENGMASSTVGKIYQY
-67 EVSST
+67 VSSS
-72 ITIKFR
+72 ITIKFTTKKPIIMR
-78 AKGRITIKYDFTFDP
+78 YDFTFDP
-93 YSSSDY
+93 YSSNDS
-99 RRVYMDGNLDIN
+99 RKVYTDGVTQVDSY
-111 INTANKTLTT
+111 TAYKTKATST
-121 QTHFFELD
+121 FYFGM
-129 EGEHVLQLTHYHFY
+129 GEHVFTYTHYHSY
-143 YNSNSYTQVLSIG
+143 SVSDSYTQVLTIG
-156 NIRFQNLDSQYM
+156 NIRFESVESQYM

-177 LGVEAL
+177 LGNEAL
-183 ALVNT
+183 SHVNT
-188 LPDMRFLR
+188 LPEMHFLR
-196 LTGKMNAADW
+196 LSGKMNASDW
-206 NTISNMTGLWA
+206 NDISKMTGLKA
-217 IDMKDVDITAIP
+217 IDMTNVDIETIP
-229 ASAFAKTSLRFIEF
+229 VKAFTNTSIRFIDF
-243 PAKLKTIGEKAF
+243 PTKLKTISDNAF
-255 YERPLVGRFVLP
+255 DDRLLTGPLVLP
-267 ESLDSIYSYAFYKNF
+267 EGLDSIGKEAFQKNFITEVTIPESVRAIGQFAFY
-282 LTEVIIPANVKY
+282 
-294 IGGYAFNDN
+294 DN
-303 DRLTSVTLGSGL
+303 QSLKSVTLNNRMETINRSL
-315 TEISSYCFNN
+315 FNYCN
-325 CEKLA
+325 KLA
-330 VVKGGE
+330 VVRGGR
-336 NVKTIGS
+336 NVKIVDQSAFS
-343 GAFNYCSELRS
+343 GCDSLRS
-354 VSDLAPVTVGSSA
+354 ISDITPVTINSSA
-367 FYCCKKLENFNFSN
+367 FYNCRKLESLNFSRIKSIGYESFYN
-381 AKTLKAEAYRECNTL
+381 CFGLKEA
-396 TDVDL
+396 DL
-401 TTVETIENR
+401 TTLTSINNR
-410 CFISCTGLKKVVL
+410 SFVACTGLKKVTF
-423 GNNISKINE
+423 GNDITTIKSE
-432 YAFTDCNAL
+432 AFRTCDAL
-441 EELHIGSSVSYLDN
+441 EEVVLGSSINSLETN
-455 RCFYTSSSS
+455 CFYSTKNA
-464 LKKVYVT
+464 LKRVYIT
-471 APAPPSVYNN
+471 APAPPAVGN
-481 TSYYPFYSTSGVTLY
+481 TPFYSPSSVTLY

-517 EPNPNTPDK
+517 ETNPNQPDK

-540 IPNSPDMYLGYSSA
+540 IPNSPDIYLGSGSS
-554 LIVNGNNPQVF
+554 LIVNGNNAQAF
-565 GSYKQRLQQDE
+565 GNYKQRMDKDDT
-576 EYTSSLISRCNAM
+576 YTSSLISRCNAM
-589 TSAASTLQYYFDA
+589 TSAASTIEYYFDA
-602 TSSGYGCWHYVCMP
+602 TSGSGYWHYVCMP

-627 TEGRA
+627 NEGRA

-664 KGYIFRINNGGSV
+664 KGYIFRINSSGFV

-691 SDAISTPL
+691 SEAVTTPL
-699 KEYAA
+699 VQYPA

-716 NPYTCFYD
+716 NPYPCFYD

-731 APITVWNISN
+731 APITAWDVDNR
-741 STYNAYSAADDE
+741 TYKAYSATDDN
-753 FVLMPSQAFF
+753 FVLSPLQAFF

-805 LVDVALT
+805 LVDVSLT
-812 CADRTD
+812 CADHTD

-865 HRGGSVALGMYL
+865 HLGGSVALGMYL
-877 SADDAYTIAVDRD
+877 PADDAYTIAVDRD

>member
-28 RALITAYDDI
+28 RALITTSSDV

-78 AKGRITIKYDFTFDP
+78 AKGSTTITHDYTFDP
-93 YSSSDY
+93 YSSYDY
-99 RRVYMDGNLDIN
+99 RKVYIDGEEKVSSY
-111 INTANKTLTT
+111 NTAKTKTGSLL
-121 QTHFFELD
+121 FSILD
-129 EGEHVLQLTHYHFY
+129 EGEHELKFTHKHYTY
-143 YNSNSYTQVLSIG
+143 TSNSYSQVFSVG
-156 NIRFQNLDSQYM
+156 NICIKSIESQYM

-177 LGVEAL
+177 LGNEAL
-183 ALVNT
+183 SHVNT
-188 LPDMRFLR
+188 LPEMHYLR
-196 LTGKMNAADW
+196 LTGKMNASDW
-206 NTISNMTGLWA
+206 NDISKMTGLWA
-217 IDMKDVDITAIP
+217 IDMTNVDIETIP
-229 ASAFAKTSLRFIEF
+229 ASAFTNTSIRFIDF
-243 PAKLKTIGEKAF
+243 PTKLKTIGDNAF
-255 YERPLVGRFVLP
+255 ANRYLIGPLVLP
-267 ESLDSIYSYAFYKNF
+267 EGLDSIGIEAFKQNYITEVTIPESVRAIGVTAFYQNQSLK
-282 LTEVIIPANVKY
+282 
-294 IGGYAFNDN
+294 
-303 DRLTSVTLGSGL
+303 SVTLNNRMELINQSL
-315 TEISSYCFNN
+315 FNN
-325 CEKLA
+325 CNKLA
-330 VVKGGE
+330 VVRGGK
-336 NVKTIGS
+336 NVKIVDQY
-343 GAFNYCSELRS
+343 AFYECDSLRS
-354 VSDLAPVTVGSSA
+354 ISDITPVTIKRNAFYNCRKLESLNFSCIKSIGYES
-367 FYCCKKLENFNFSN
+367 FYCCFG
-381 AKTLKAEAYRECNTL
+381 LKEA
-396 TDVDL
+396 DL
-401 TTVETIENR
+401 TTLTSIESR
-410 CFISCTGLKKVVL
+410 SFCACT
-423 GNNISKINE
+423 
-432 YAFTDCNAL
+432 
-441 EELHIGSSVSYLDN
+441 
-455 RCFYTSSSS
+455 S
-464 LKKVYVT
+464 LKKVTFGNNITTIKYDAFNSCDALEEVVLGSSINSLASNCFYSDKNALKRVYIT
-471 APAPPSVYNN
+471 APAPPAVNSA
-481 TSYYPFYSTSGVTLY
+481 PFYSPTSVTLY
-496 VPEYAMVSYK
+496 VPDYAMVSYK
-506 LDNYWSKFTKV
+506 LDDYWSKFTKV
-517 EPNPNTPDK
+517 EPNPNTPDE

-565 GSYKQRLQQDE
+565 GNYKQRLQQDE

-589 TSAASTLQYYFDA
+589 TSAASTLQYY
-602 TSSGYGCWHYVCMP
+602 SSYRYWNYICMP
-616 FDVKRSEITPL
+616 FDVKRSDIKL
-627 TEGRA
+627 LSNSGL
-632 IAVRY
+632 AVRY

-649 GNWKDVPAD
+649 GNWKDVPNDA
-658 SVLHMG
+658 VLQKG
-664 KGYIFRINNGGSV
+664 KGYIFRTSESV
-677 ELPATE
+677 FVEFPATE

-691 SDAISTPL
+691 SEAITTPL
-699 KEYAA
+699 VQYAA

-716 NPYTCFYD
+716 NPYPCFYD

-731 APITVWNISN
+731 APITAWDVDN
-741 STYNAYSAADDE
+741 STYKAYSATDDE
-753 FVLMPSQAFF
+753 FVLSPLQAFF
-763 VQKPELVDAITFQPA
+763 VQKPELVDAITFQTA

-792 MRRAARSKQVQRK
+792 KRRAASNKQVQRK

-865 HRGGSVALGMYL
+865 HRDGSVALGMYL
-877 SADDAYTIAVDRD
+877 PADDTYTIAIDRD
-890 ELGVKLLDYGVEVEM
+890 ELGAKLLDYGVEVEM

-914 YMDDRFTLTFEAP
+914 YADDRFTLTFDTS
-927 TTGINTVA
+927 TTGINSIA

>member
-28 RALITAYDDI
+28 RALITASDGI

-47 ANPWTV
+47 AHPWTV
-53 ADGMASSTVGKIYK
+53 ADGMASSTVGKLNQC
-67 EVSST
+67 VSSS
-72 ITIKFR
+72 ITIKFTTKKPIIMR
-78 AKGRITIKYDFTFDP
+78 YDFTFDP
-93 YSSSDY
+93 YSSNDY
-99 RRVYMDGNLDIN
+99 RRVYIDGVEKVNN
-111 INTANKTLTT
+111 YTAYKTKSTST
-121 QTHFFELD
+121 YYFGM
-129 EGEHVLQLTHYHFY
+129 GEHVFTYTHYHTY
-143 YNSNSYTQVLSIG
+143 SVSDSYTQVLTIG
-156 NIRFQNLDSQYM
+156 NIRFESVESQYM

-183 ALVNT
+183 SHVNT
-188 LPDMRFLR
+188 LPEMRFLR
-196 LTGKMNAADW
+196 LSGKMNASDW
-206 NTISNMTGLWA
+206 NDISKMTGLTA
-217 IDMKDVDITAIP
+217 IDMTNVDIETIP
-229 ASAFAKTSLRFIEF
+229 ASAFTNTAIRFVDL
-243 PAKLKTIGEKAF
+243 PTKLKTIGDNAF
-255 YERPLVGRFVLP
+255 DNRYLTGPLVLP
-267 ESLDSIYSYAFYKNF
+267 EGLDSIGKEAFQKNYI
-282 LTEVIIPANVKY
+282 TEVTIPESVRG
-294 IGGYAFNDN
+294 IGQAAFFDN
-303 DRLTSVTLGSGL
+303 QYLQSATLNNNMETIVRSL
-315 TEISSYCFNN
+315 FNN
-325 CEKLA
+325 CKKLA
-330 VVKGGE
+330 VVHGGK
-336 NVKTIGS
+336 NVKNIFYR
-343 GAFNYCSELRS
+343 AFWGCDSLRS
-354 VSDLAPVTVGSSA
+354 IKDVVPVTIDREA
-367 FYCCKKLENFNFSN
+367 FYNCQKLENFNFSRI
-381 AKTLKAEAYRECNTL
+381 KSIGYESFYQCYSLKE
-396 TDVDL
+396 VDL
-401 TTVETIENR
+401 TTLTSIDR
-410 CFISCTGLKKVVL
+410 SFAGCMGLKKVTL
-423 GNNISKINE
+423 GNDITTIKSD
-432 YAFTDCNAL
+432 AFYNCHAL
-441 EELHIGSSVSYLDN
+441 EEVVLGSSINSLESD
-455 RCFYTSSSS
+455 CFYSDKNA
-464 LKKVYVT
+464 LKRVYIT
-471 APAPPSVYNN
+471 APAPPAVNGS
-481 TSYYPFYSTSGVTLY
+481 PFYSPSRVTLY

-517 EPNPNTPDK
+517 EPNPNQPDK

-540 IPNSPDMYLGYSSA
+540 IPNSPDMYLGYGSA
-554 LIVNGNNPQVF
+554 LIVNGNNPQAF
-565 GSYKQRLQQDE
+565 GNYKQHMDMEDR
-576 EYTSSLISRCNAM
+576 YTSSLISRCNAM

-716 NPYTCFYD
+716 NPYPCFYD
-724 IYYMDFA
+724 IYHMDFA

-741 STYNAYSAADDE
+741 RTYNAYSAADDE

-877 SADDAYTIAVDRD
+877 PADDAYTIAVDRD

-914 YMDDRFTLTFEAP
+914 YADDRFTLTFEAP

>member
-1 MKKRI
+1 MKKKI

-28 RALITAYDDI
+28 RALITTSDDI

-53 ADGMASSTVGKIYK
+53 ADGMASSTVGKINQNL
-67 EVSST
+67 SST

-99 RRVYMDGNLDIN
+99 RKVYMDGNLDMN

-121 QTHFFELD
+121 QTHFFDLD
-129 EGEHVLQLTHYHFY
+129 EGEHVLELTHYHFY
-143 YNSNSYTQVLSIG
+143 YLSNSYSQVLSIG
-156 NIRFQNLDSQYM
+156 NIRFQNIDSQYM

-188 LPDMRFLR
+188 LPDMRYLR

-243 PAKLKTIGEKAF
+243 PAQLKTIGEKAF
-255 YERPLVGRFVLP
+255 YERSLVGRLVLP

-303 DRLTSVTLGSGL
+303 DRLTSVTLGCGL
-315 TEISSYCFNN
+315 TEISNYCFNS

-336 NVKTIGS
+336 NVKTIES

-354 VSDLAPVTVGSSA
+354 VSDLAPVTVGGSA

-381 AKTLKAEAYRECNTL
+381 AKTLKSEAYRECNTL

-401 TTVETIENR
+401 TTVETIGTR
-410 CFISCTGLKKVVL
+410 CFITCTGLKKVVL
-423 GNNISKINE
+423 GNNISRINE

-441 EELHIGSSVSYLDN
+441 EELHIGSSVSNLDS
-455 RCFYTSSSS
+455 RCFYTTSSS

-526 VNLYKKL
+526 VNIYKKL

-540 IPNSPDMYLGYSSA
+540 IPNSPDIYIGKGGS
-554 LIVNGNNPQVF
+554 LIVNGDNAQAF
-565 GSYKQRLQQDE
+565 GK
-576 EYTSSLISRCNAM
+576 YTQYMNIGETSSSLISRCKEM
-589 TSAASTLQYYFDA
+589 TSTSSQFDFFIGA
-602 TSSGYGCWHYVCMP
+602 TSGYGYWYYLCMP
-616 FDVKRSEITPL
+616 FDVKRSDIILP
-627 TEGRA
+627 EGTA

-649 GNWKDVPAD
+649 GNWKDVSAD
-658 SVLHMG
+658 AVLQTG
-664 KGYIFRINNGGSV
+664 KGYIFRSSKEGDVGF
-677 ELPATE
+677 PATE

-691 SDAISTPL
+691 SEAITTPL
-699 KEYAA
+699 VEYAA
-704 VESANAGWNFVG
+704 EESANAGWNLVG
-716 NPYTCFYD
+716 NPYPCFYD

-731 APITVWNISN
+731 APITTWDVDNR
-741 STYNAYSAADDE
+741 TYKAYSATDDN
-753 FVLMPSQAFF
+753 FVLTPLQAFF
-763 VQKPELVDAITFQPA
+763 VQKPSLVEAITFQPA

-812 CADRTD
+812 CTDRTD

-865 HRGGSVALGMYL
+865 HRSGSVALGMYL
-877 SADDAYTIAVDRD
+877 PADDVYTIAIDRN
-890 ELGVKLLDYGVEVEM
+890 ELGAKLLDYGVEVEM

-914 YMDDRFTLTFEAP
+914 YADDRFTLTFETT

-935 TDADAD
+935 TDAKTDD
-941 NAIYTIDGRRVNSTA
+941 AIYTIDGRRVSNTDK
-956 QKGIYIQNHKKIVK
+956 KGIYIQNHKKIVK

>member
-28 RALITAYDDI
+28 RALITTSDDI

-47 ANPWTV
+47 ANPWKV
-53 ADGMASSTVGKIYK
+53 ENGMASTTHGKTTTN
-67 EVSST
+67 VTAT
-72 ITIKFR
+72 ITIKFK
-78 AKGRITIKYDFTFDP
+78 AKGYISFQYSDTFDP
-93 YSSSDY
+93 WTDDDY
-99 RRVYMDGNLDIN
+99 KIVKLDDV
-111 INTANKTLTT
+111 TYANNYEKHTT
-121 QTHFFELD
+121 PTTFTHYISLE
-129 EGEHVLQLTHYHFY
+129 EGEHVLTFSHWHKNPTTGNY
-143 YNSNSYTQVLSIG
+143 SQVLSIG
-156 NIRFQNLDSQYM
+156 NIRLE
-168 TINLSAPGT
+168 TIESMYKTIHLSAPGT

-183 ALVNT
+183 SHVNT
-188 LPDMRFLR
+188 LPEMRALR
-196 LTGKMNAADW
+196 LSGKMNASDW
-206 NTISNMTGLWA
+206 NDISKMTGLVA
-217 IDMKDVDITAIP
+217 IDMTNVDVETIP
-229 ASAFAKTSLRFIEF
+229 ANAFTKTVIRFIDF
-243 PAKLKTIGEKAF
+243 PKTLKTIGSSAF
-255 YERPLVGRFVLP
+255 YDKLLTGPLVLP
-267 ESLDSIYSYAFYKNF
+267 EGLDSIASEAFYRNYI
-282 LTEVIIPANVKY
+282 TDVTIPASVRVINSS
-294 IGGYAFNDN
+294 AFRGNAS
-303 DRLTSVTLGSGL
+303 LVSVTLGSGL
-315 TEISSYCFNN
+315 TSISSTCFYECSN
-325 CEKLA
+325 LA
-330 VVKGGE
+330 IVKGGE
-336 NVKTIGS
+336 NVKTIANN
-343 GAFNYCSELRS
+343 AFKNCKLLTSAA
-354 VSDLAPVTVGSSA
+354 DLAPVSVGDYA
-367 FYCCKKLENFNFSN
+367 FQSCEKLESFNFSN
-381 AKTLKAEAYRECNTL
+381 IKTYGREAFEYCYALKEA
-396 TDVDL
+396 DL
-401 TTVETIENR
+401 STATSLGIE
-410 CFISCTGLKKVVL
+410 
-423 GNNISKINE
+423 
-432 YAFTDCNAL
+432 
-441 EELHIGSSVSYLDN
+441 
-455 RCFYTSSSS
+455 CFYNCYS
-464 LKKVYVT
+464 LKKVKLGDNITTIPQSAFKVCHALEEVVLGSSINSLGSDCFYSTKNALKRVYIT
-471 APAPPSVYNN
+471 APAPPAVGSA
-481 TSYYPFYSTSGVTLY
+481 PFYSPSSVTLY

-517 EPNPNTPDK
+517 ETNPNQPDK

-540 IPNSPDMYLGYSSA
+540 IPNSPDLYLGGGSA
-554 LIVNGNNPQVF
+554 LIVNGNNPQAF
-565 GSYKQRLQQDE
+565 GNYKQRMDKDDT
-576 EYTSSLISRCNAM
+576 YTSSLISRCNAM
-589 TSAASTLQYYFDA
+589 TSAASTMQYY
-602 TSSGYGCWHYVCMP
+602 SSYRDWNYVCMP
-616 FDVKRSEITPL
+616 FDVKRSDIKML
-627 TEGRA
+627 SNSG

-664 KGYIFRINNGGSV
+664 KGYIFRTSEYVFV
-677 ELPATE
+677 EFPATE

-691 SDAISTPL
+691 SEAVTTPL
-699 KEYAA
+699 VQYAA

-741 STYNAYSAADDE
+741 STYSAYSAADDE

-877 SADDAYTIAVDRD
+877 PADDAYTIAVDRD

>member
-28 RALITAYDDI
+28 RALITASDDI

-53 ADGMASSTVGKIYK
+53 ADGMASSTVGKLRQY
-67 EVSST
+67 VSSS
-72 ITIKFR
+72 ITIKFTTKKPIIMR
-78 AKGRITIKYDFTFDP
+78 YDFTFDP
-93 YSSSDY
+93 YSSNDS
-99 RRVYMDGNLDIN
+99 RKVYIDGVAQVDSY
-111 INTANKTLTT
+111 AAYKTKATST
-121 QTHFFELD
+121 FYFGMD
-129 EGEHVLQLTHYHFY
+129 EGEHVFTYTHYHSY
-143 YNSNSYTQVLSIG
+143 SVSDSYTQVLSIG
-156 NIRFQNLDSQYM
+156 NIRFESVESQYM
-168 TINLSAPGT
+168 NIHLSAPGT
-177 LGVEAL
+177 LGNEAL
-183 ALVNT
+183 AHVST
-188 LPDMRFLR
+188 LPEMHYLR
-196 LTGKMNAADW
+196 LSGKMNASDW
-206 NTISNMTGLWA
+206 NDISKMTGLYA
-217 IDMKDVDITAIP
+217 IDMTNVDIETIP
-229 ASAFAKTSLRFIEF
+229 VKAFTNTSIRFVDL
-243 PAKLKTIGEKAF
+243 PTKLKTIGDNAF
-255 YERPLVGRFVLP
+255 DDRLLTGPLVLP
-267 ESLDSIYSYAFYKNF
+267 EGLDSIGKQAFQRNFITEVTIPESVRAIGQSAFYYNQSLK
-282 LTEVIIPANVKY
+282 
-294 IGGYAFNDN
+294 
-303 DRLTSVTLGSGL
+303 SVTLNNSMETINRSL
-315 TEISSYCFNN
+315 FNSCN
-325 CEKLA
+325 KLA
-330 VVKGGE
+330 VVRGGR
-336 NVKTIGS
+336 NVKIVDQS
-343 GAFNYCSELRS
+343 AFAGCDSLRS
-354 VSDLAPVTVGSSA
+354 ISDITPVTINRSA
-367 FYCCKKLENFNFSN
+367 FYNCRKLESLNFSRIKSIGYESFYN
-381 AKTLKAEAYRECNTL
+381 CFGLKEA
-396 TDVDL
+396 DL
-401 TTVETIENR
+401 TTLTSINGR
-410 CFISCTGLKKVVL
+410 SFIGCTGLKKVTF
-423 GNNISKINE
+423 GNDITTIKSE
-432 YAFTDCNAL
+432 AFSTCDAL
-441 EELHIGSSVSYLDN
+441 EEVVLGSSINSLESN
-455 RCFYTSSSS
+455 CFYSTKNA
-464 LKKVYVT
+464 LKRVYIT
-471 APAPPSVYNN
+471 APAPPAVGSA
-481 TSYYPFYSTSGVTLY
+481 PFYSPTSVTLY

-540 IPNSPDMYLGYSSA
+540 IPNSPDIYLGSGSS
-554 LIVNGNNPQVF
+554 LIVNGNNAQAF
-565 GSYKQRLQQDE
+565 GNYKQRMDKDDT
-576 EYTSSLISRCNAM
+576 YTSSLISRCNAM
-589 TSAASTLQYYFDA
+589 TSAASTIEYYFDA
-602 TSSGYGCWHYVCMP
+602 TSGSGYWHYVCMP

-627 TEGRA
+627 NEGRA

-664 KGYIFRINNGGSV
+664 KGYIFRTSEYVFV
-677 ELPATE
+677 EFPATE

-691 SDAISTPL
+691 SEAVTTPL
-699 KEYAA
+699 VQYAA

-716 NPYTCFYD
+716 NPYPSFYD

-731 APITVWNISN
+731 APITVWSISN
-741 STYNAYSAADDE
+741 RTYSAYSAADDE

-865 HRGGSVALGMYL
+865 HRDGSVALGMYL
-877 SADDAYTIAVDRD
+877 PADDAYTIAVDRD

>member
-28 RALITAYDDI
+28 RALITTSDDI

-47 ANPWTV
+47 ANPWKV
-53 ADGMASSTVGKIYK
+53 ENGMASTTHGKTTTN
-67 EVSST
+67 VTAT

-78 AKGRITIKYDFTFDP
+78 AKGYITFQYSDTFDP
-93 YSSSDY
+93 WTNDDY
-99 RRVYMDGNLDIN
+99 KIVKLDDV
-111 INTANKTLTT
+111 TYANNYDKHTTLTT
-121 QTHFFELD
+121 FTHYISLE
-129 EGEHVLQLTHYHFY
+129 EGEHVLTFSHWHR
-143 YNSNSYTQVLSIG
+143 NSTTGNYSQVLSIG
-156 NIRFQNLDSQYM
+156 NIRLE
-168 TINLSAPGT
+168 TIESMYKTIHLSAPGT

-183 ALVNT
+183 SHVNT
-188 LPDMRFLR
+188 LPEMRALR
-196 LTGKMNAADW
+196 LSGKMNAADW
-206 NTISNMTGLWA
+206 NDISKMTGLMA
-217 IDMKDVDITAIP
+217 IDMTNVDIETIP
-229 ASAFAKTSLRFIEF
+229 ASAFTNTSIRFIDF
-243 PAKLKTIGEKAF
+243 PTKLKTIGDNAF
-255 YERPLVGRFVLP
+255 DNRLLTGPLVLP
-267 ESLDSIYSYAFYKNF
+267 EGLDSIGKEAFQKNYITEVTIPESVRAIGVTAFY
-282 LTEVIIPANVKY
+282 
-294 IGGYAFNDN
+294 DN
-303 DRLTSVTLGSGL
+303 QSLKSVTLNNSM
-315 TEISSYCFNN
+315 ESISQSLFNYCQ
-325 CEKLA
+325 KLA
-330 VVKGGE
+330 VVHGGK
-336 NVKTIGS
+336 NVKTIGYR
-343 GAFNYCSELRS
+343 AFYSCDSLRS
-354 VSDLAPVTVGSSA
+354 IKDVVPVTIDREA
-367 FYCCKKLENFNFSN
+367 FSKCQKLESFNFSRI
-381 AKTLKAEAYRECNTL
+381 KSIGYESFYQCYGLKEA
-396 TDVDL
+396 DL
-401 TTVETIENR
+401 TTLTSIDR
-410 CFISCTGLKKVVL
+410 SFAGCTGLKKVTF
-423 GNNISKINE
+423 GNDITTIKTD
-432 YAFTDCNAL
+432 AFYNCHAL
-441 EELHIGSSVSYLDN
+441 EEVVLGSSINSLGTD
-455 RCFYTSSSS
+455 CFNSDKNA
-464 LKKVYVT
+464 LKRVYIT
-471 APAPPSVYNN
+471 APAPPAVGS
-481 TSYYPFYSTSGVTLY
+481 TPFYSPSSVTLY

-506 LDNYWSKFTKV
+506 LDNYWSQFTKV

-540 IPNSPDMYLGYSSA
+540 IPNSPDIYLGYGSS
-554 LIVNGNNPQVF
+554 LIVNGNNAQAF
-565 GSYKQRLQQDE
+565 GNYKQRMDKDDT
-576 EYTSSLISRCNAM
+576 YTSSLISRCNAM
-589 TSAASTLQYYFDA
+589 TSAASTIEYYFDA
-602 TSSGYGCWHYVCMP
+602 TSGSGYWHYVCMP

-627 TEGRA
+627 NEGRA

-664 KGYIFRINNGGSV
+664 KGYIFRINSSGFV

-716 NPYTCFYD
+716 NPYPCYYD
-724 IYYMDFA
+724 IYHMDFA
-731 APITVWNISN
+731 APITVWSISN
-741 STYNAYSAADDE
+741 RTYNAYSAADDE

-763 VQKPELVDAITFQPA
+763 VQKPSLVDAITFQPA

-865 HRGGSVALGMYL
+865 HLGGSVALGMYL
-877 SADDAYTIAVDRD
+877 PADDAYTIAVDRD
-890 ELGVKLLDYGVEVEM
+890 ELGAKLLDYGVEVEM

-914 YMDDRFTLTFEAP
+914 YLDDRFTLTFEAP

-941 NAIYTIDGRRVNSTA
+941 AAIYTIDGRRVSNTA

>member
-28 RALITAYDDI
+28 RALITTSDDI

-47 ANPWTV
+47 AHPWTV
-53 ADGMASSTVGKIYK
+53 ADGMASSTIGKLRQY
-67 EVSST
+67 VSSS
-72 ITIKFR
+72 ITIKFTTKKPIIMR
-78 AKGRITIKYDFTFDP
+78 YDFTFDP
-93 YSSSDY
+93 YSSNDY
-99 RRVYMDGNLDIN
+99 RRVYIDGVEKVNN
-111 INTANKTLTT
+111 YTAYKTKATST
-121 QTHFFELD
+121 YYFGM
-129 EGEHVLQLTHYHFY
+129 GEHVFTYNHYHSY
-143 YNSNSYTQVLSIG
+143 SVSDSYTQVLTIG
-156 NIRFQNLDSQYM
+156 NIRFESVESQYM

-183 ALVNT
+183 SHVNT
-188 LPDMRFLR
+188 LPEMRFLR
-196 LTGKMNAADW
+196 LSGKMNASDW
-206 NTISNMTGLWA
+206 NDISKMTGLVA
-217 IDMKDVDITAIP
+217 IDMTNVDIETIPVKAFTNTAI
-229 ASAFAKTSLRFIEF
+229 RFIDF
-243 PAKLKTIGEKAF
+243 PTKLKTIGDNAF
-255 YERPLVGRFVLP
+255 DSRYLTGPLVLP
-267 ESLDSIYSYAFYKNF
+267 EGLDSIGKEAFQHNYITEVTIPASVRGIGQAAFYDNQS
-282 LTEVIIPANVKY
+282 LQSATLNNNMETIVRSL
-294 IGGYAFNDN
+294 FN
-303 DRLTSVTLGSGL
+303 S
-315 TEISSYCFNN
+315 CK
-325 CEKLA
+325 KLA
-330 VVKGGE
+330 VVHGGK
-336 NVKTIGS
+336 NVKTIVYR
-343 GAFNYCSELRS
+343 AFYGCDSLRS
-354 VSDLAPVTVGSSA
+354 IKDVVPVTIDREA
-367 FYCCKKLENFNFSN
+367 FYNCQKLDSINFSHI
-381 AKTLKAEAYRECNTL
+381 KSIGYDSFYQCYSLKEA
-396 TDVDL
+396 DL
-401 TTVETIENR
+401 TTLTSIDNR
-410 CFISCTGLKKVVL
+410 SFIACTGLKKVTL
-423 GNNISKINE
+423 GNDITTIKSD
-432 YAFTDCNAL
+432 AFYLCHAL
-441 EELHIGSSVSYLDN
+441 EEVILGSSINSLETD
-455 RCFYTSSSS
+455 CFKSDQNK
-464 LKKVYVT
+464 LKRVYIT
-471 APAPPSVYNN
+471 APAPPAVGS
-481 TSYYPFYSTSGVTLY
+481 TPFYSPSSVTLY

-506 LDNYWSKFTKV
+506 LDNYWSQFTKV
-517 EPNPNTPDK
+517 ETNPNQPDK

-540 IPNSPDMYLGYSSA
+540 IPNSPDIYLGYGSA
-554 LIVNGNNPQVF
+554 LIVNGNNPQAF
-565 GSYKQRLQQDE
+565 GNYKQRMDKDDT
-576 EYTSSLISRCNAM
+576 YTSSLISRCNAM

-616 FDVKRSEITPL
+616 FDVKRSDITPL
-627 TEGRA
+627 HEGRA

-664 KGYIFRINNGGSV
+664 KGYIFRINNGGFV

-716 NPYTCFYD
+716 NPYPCFYD

-741 STYNAYSAADDE
+741 RTYNAYSAADDE

-763 VQKPELVDAITFQPA
+763 VQKPSLVDAITFNPA

-865 HRGGSVALGMYL
+865 HRNGSVALGMYL
-877 SADDAYTIAVDRD
+877 PADDTYTIAIDRD
-890 ELGVKLLDYGVEVEM
+890 ELGAKLLDYGVAVEM

-914 YMDDRFTLTFEAP
+914 YQDDRFTLTFEAP

-935 TDADAD
+935 TDAKTDD
-941 NAIYTIDGRRVNSTA
+941 AIYTIDGRRVNSTA

>member
-28 RALITAYDDI
+28 RALITASDGI

-53 ADGMASSTVGKIYK
+53 ADGMASSTVGKLNQY
-67 EVSST
+67 VSSS
-72 ITIKFR
+72 ITIKFTTKKPIIMR
-78 AKGRITIKYDFTFDP
+78 YDFTFDP
-93 YSSSDY
+93 YSSNDY
-99 RRVYMDGNLDIN
+99 RRVYIDGVEKVNN
-111 INTANKTLTT
+111 YTAYKTKATST
-121 QTHFFELD
+121 YYFGM
-129 EGEHVLQLTHYHFY
+129 GEHVFTYTHYHSY
-143 YNSNSYTQVLSIG
+143 SVSDSYTQVLTIG
-156 NIRFQNLDSQYM
+156 NIRFESVESQYM

-183 ALVNT
+183 SHVNT
-188 LPDMRFLR
+188 LPEMRFLR
-196 LTGKMNAADW
+196 LSGKMNASDW
-206 NTISNMTGLWA
+206 NDISKMTGLMA
-217 IDMKDVDITAIP
+217 IDMTNVDIETIP

-367 FYCCKKLENFNFSN
+367 FYYCKKLENFNFSN

-506 LDNYWSKFTKV
+506 LDNYWSKFTNV

-540 IPNSPDMYLGYSSA
+540 IPNSPDIFIGKGGA
-554 LIVNGNNPQVF
+554 LIVNGNNPQAF
-565 GSYKQRLQQDE
+565 GKYLQYLSIGDPEQS
-576 EYTSSLISRCNAM
+576 SSLISRCEAI
-589 TSAASTLQYYFDA
+589 TSTASQFNFGIGST
-602 TSSGYGCWHYVCMP
+602 SGYGYWYYICMP
-616 FDVKRSEITPL
+616 YDVKRSDIILP
-627 TEGRA
+627 EGTS

-644 TNGAS
+644 TNGAT
-649 GNWKDVPAD
+649 GNWKDVAAD
-658 SVLHMG
+658 GILRKG
-664 KGYIFRINNGGSV
+664 QGYIFRTNNTANVGF
-677 ELPATE
+677 PATE
-683 ETHNAIFR
+683 ETHNDIFR
-691 SDAISTPL
+691 SEAVSAPL
-699 KEYAA
+699 VQYPA

-716 NPYTCFYD
+716 NPYPCFYD

-731 APITVWNISN
+731 APITTWDVGNR
-741 STYNAYSAADDE
+741 TYKAYSATDDN
-753 FVLMPSQAFF
+753 FVLTPLQAFF

-812 CADRTD
+812 CADRAD

-865 HRGGSVALGMYL
+865 HRDGSVALGMYL
-877 SADDAYTIAVDRD
+877 PADDAYTIAVDRD

>member
-28 RALITAYDDI
+28 RALITTSDDI

-47 ANPWTV
+47 ANPWKV
-53 ADGMASSTVGKIYK
+53 ENGMASSTVGKIYQY
-67 EVSST
+67 VSSS
-72 ITIKFR
+72 ITIKFTTKKPIIMR
-78 AKGRITIKYDFTFDP
+78 YDFTFDP
-93 YSSSDY
+93 YSSNDY
-99 RRVYMDGNLDIN
+99 RKVYTDGVTQVDSY
-111 INTANKTLTT
+111 TAYKTKATST
-121 QTHFFELD
+121 FYFGM
-129 EGEHVLQLTHYHFY
+129 GEHVFTYTHYHSY
-143 YNSNSYTQVLSIG
+143 SVSDSYTQVLTIG
-156 NIRFQNLDSQYM
+156 NIRFESVESQYM
-168 TINLSAPGT
+168 NIHLSAPGT
-177 LGVEAL
+177 LGNEAL
-183 ALVNT
+183 SHVNT
-188 LPDMRFLR
+188 LPEMRFLR
-196 LTGKMNAADW
+196 LSGKMNASDW
-206 NTISNMTGLWA
+206 NDISKMTGLTA
-217 IDMKDVDITAIP
+217 IDMTNVDIETIP
-229 ASAFAKTSLRFIEF
+229 ASAFTNTWIHFIDF
-243 PAKLKTIGEKAF
+243 PTKLKTIGDNAF
-255 YERPLVGRFVLP
+255 DNRLLTGPLVLP
-267 ESLDSIYSYAFYKNF
+267 EGLDSIGKEAFQKNYITEVTIPESVRAIGQYAFY
-282 LTEVIIPANVKY
+282 
-294 IGGYAFNDN
+294 DN
-303 DRLTSVTLGSGL
+303 QYLKSATL
-315 TEISSYCFNN
+315 NN
-325 CEKLA
+325 SME
-330 VVKGGE
+330 
-336 NVKTIGS
+336 TINQS
-343 GAFNYCSELRS
+343 LFNYCKKLTVVHGGKNVKIVDRSAFSGCDSLRS
-354 VSDLAPVTVGSSA
+354 ISDITPVTINSSA
-367 FYCCKKLENFNFSN
+367 FYNCRKLESLNFSRIKSIGYESFYN
-381 AKTLKAEAYRECNTL
+381 CFGLKEA
-396 TDVDL
+396 DL
-401 TTVETIENR
+401 TTLTSIYGR
-410 CFISCTGLKKVVL
+410 SFIGCTGLKKVTF
-423 GNNISKINE
+423 GNDITTIKSE
-432 YAFTDCNAL
+432 AFNGCDAL
-441 EELHIGSSVSYLDN
+441 EEVVLGSSINSLESN
-455 RCFYTSSSS
+455 CFYSTKNA
-464 LKKVYVT
+464 LKRVYIT
-471 APAPPSVYNN
+471 APAPPAVG
-481 TSYYPFYSTSGVTLY
+481 TAPFYSPTSITLY

-517 EPNPNTPDK
+517 EPNPNQPDK

-540 IPNSPDMYLGYSSA
+540 IPNSTDIYLGYGSS
-554 LIVNGNNPQVF
+554 LIVNGNNPQAF
-565 GSYKQRLQQDE
+565 GNYKQRMDME
-576 EYTSSLISRCNAM
+576 DSHTSSLISRCNAM
-589 TSAASTLQYYFDA
+589 TSAASTIEYYFDE

-627 TEGRA
+627 HEGRA

-664 KGYIFRINNGGSV
+664 KGYIFRINNGGFV

-691 SDAISTPL
+691 SEAVSTPL

-716 NPYTCFYD
+716 NPYPCFYD

-741 STYNAYSAADDE
+741 RTYNAYSAADDE

-763 VQKPELVDAITFQPA
+763 VQKPSLVDAITFQPA

-865 HRGGSVALGMYL
+865 HRSGSVALGMYL
-877 SADDAYTIAVDRD
+877 PADDAYTIAVDRD

-914 YMDDRFTLTFEAP
+914 CLDDRFTLTFEAP

>member
-28 RALITAYDDI
+28 RALITTSDGI

-47 ANPWTV
+47 AHPWTV
-53 ADGMASSTVGKIYK
+53 ADGMASSTIGKIYGNL
-67 EVSST
+67 SSS

-78 AKGRITIKYDFTFDP
+78 AKGRTTIKYDFTFDP
-93 YSSSDY
+93 YGGDDY
-99 RRVYMDGNLDIN
+99 RKVYMDGVELVNN
-111 INTANKTLTT
+111 YTAYKTKTV
-121 QTHFFELD
+121 QNHFFDLD
-129 EGEHVLQLTHYHFY
+129 EGEHVFTYTHYHY
-143 YNSNSYTQVLSIG
+143 YYSSDSYTQVLTIG
-156 NIRFQNLDSQYM
+156 NIRFESVESQYM

-177 LGVEAL
+177 LGNEAL
-183 ALVNT
+183 AHVST
-188 LPDMRFLR
+188 LPEMHYLR
-196 LTGKMNAADW
+196 LSGKMNASDW
-206 NTISNMTGLWA
+206 NDISKMTGLYA
-217 IDMKDVDITAIP
+217 IDMTNVDIETIP
-229 ASAFAKTSLRFIEF
+229 VKAFTNTSIRFIDF
-243 PAKLKTIGEKAF
+243 PTKLKTIGDNAF
-255 YERPLVGRFVLP
+255 ANRLLTGPLVLP
-267 ESLDSIYSYAFYKNF
+267 EGLDSIGKEAFQKNFITEVTIPESVRAIGQSAFYYNQSLK
-282 LTEVIIPANVKY
+282 
-294 IGGYAFNDN
+294 
-303 DRLTSVTLGSGL
+303 SVTLNNSMETINRSL
-315 TEISSYCFNN
+315 FNSCN
-325 CEKLA
+325 KLA
-330 VVKGGE
+330 VVRGGR
-336 NVKTIGS
+336 NVKIVDQS
-343 GAFNYCSELRS
+343 AFAGCDSLRS
-354 VSDLAPVTVGSSA
+354 ISDITPVTINSSA
-367 FYCCKKLENFNFSN
+367 FYNCRKLESLNFSRIKSIGYESFYN
-381 AKTLKAEAYRECNTL
+381 CFGLKEA
-396 TDVDL
+396 DL
-401 TTVETIENR
+401 TTLTSINGR
-410 CFISCTGLKKVVL
+410 SFIACTGLKKVTL
-423 GNNISKINE
+423 GNDITTIKSE
-432 YAFTDCNAL
+432 AFRTCDAL
-441 EELHIGSSVSYLDN
+441 EEVVLGSSINSLETN
-455 RCFYTSSSS
+455 CFYSDKNA
-464 LKKVYVT
+464 LKRVYIT
-471 APAPPSVYNN
+471 APAPPAVNGS
-481 TSYYPFYSTSGVTLY
+481 PFYSPSRVTLY

-506 LDNYWSKFTKV
+506 LDNYWSQFTKV

-540 IPNSPDMYLGYSSA
+540 IPNSPDIFIGKGGA
-554 LIVNGNNPQVF
+554 LIVNGDNPQTF
-565 GSYKQRLQQDE
+565 GNYTQYMTIADNTSASLINRCKQM
-576 EYTSSLISRCNAM
+576 TSSSSQFNFYIG
-589 TSAASTLQYYFDA
+589 A
-602 TSSGYGCWHYVCMP
+602 TSGSGYWYYLCMP
-616 FDVKRSEITPL
+616 FDVKRSDIILPKGTS
-627 TEGRA
+627 

-644 TNGAS
+644 TNGAT

-664 KGYIFRINNGGSV
+664 KGYIFRSSSSGNVGF
-677 ELPATE
+677 PATE

-691 SDAISTPL
+691 SEAVSAPL
-699 KEYAA
+699 VQYPA

-716 NPYTCFYD
+716 NPYPCFYD

-731 APITVWNISN
+731 APITAWDVDNR
-741 STYNAYSAADDE
+741 TYKAYSAADDE
-753 FVLMPSQAFF
+753 FVLSPLQAFF

-792 MRRAARSKQVQRK
+792 MRRAARSTQVQRK

-877 SADDAYTIAVDRD
+877 PADDAYTIAVDRD
-890 ELGVKLLDYGVEVEM
+890 ELGAKLLDYGVEVEM

>member
-28 RALITAYDDI
+28 RALITTSDDI

-93 YSSSDY
+93 YSSYDY
-99 RRVYMDGNLDIN
+99 RRVYMDGSLDMN
-111 INTANKTLTT
+111 NYATYKTLTT
-121 QTHFFELD
+121 QTHFFDLD
-129 EGEHVLQLTHYHFY
+129 EGEHVLKVTHYHNY

-196 LTGKMNAADW
+196 LTGKMNADDW
-206 NTISNMTGLWA
+206 NTIRNMTGLWA

-229 ASAFAKTSLRFIEF
+229 ANAFAKTSLRFIEF

-255 YERPLVGRFVLP
+255 YERPLVGRLVLP
-267 ESLDSIYSYAFYKNF
+267 ESLDSIYSNAFYRNYIA
-282 LTEVIIPANVKY
+282 EVIIPANVKY

-315 TEISSYCFNN
+315 TEVSSYCFNS
-325 CEKLA
+325 CEKLT

-367 FYCCKKLENFNFSN
+367 FYYCKKMENFNFSN
-381 AKTLKAEAYRECNTL
+381 AKILNAEAYRECNTL

-506 LDNYWSKFTKV
+506 LDNYWSQFTKV
-517 EPNPNTPDK
+517 EPNPNQPDK

-540 IPNSPDMYLGYSSA
+540 IPNSPDIYLGKGGA
-554 LIVNGNNPQVF
+554 LIVNGDNAQTF
-565 GSYKQRLQQDE
+565 GK
-576 EYTSSLISRCNAM
+576 YTQYMNIGETSSSLISRCKEM
-589 TSAASTLQYYFDA
+589 TSTSSQFDFFIGA
-602 TSSGYGCWHYVCMP
+602 TSGSGYWYYLCMP
-616 FDVKRSEITPL
+616 FDVKRSDIILP
-627 TEGRA
+627 EGTA

-664 KGYIFRINNGGSV
+664 KGYIFRSSKEGNVGF
-677 ELPATE
+677 PATE

-691 SDAISTPL
+691 NTAVSTPL
-699 KEYAA
+699 VEYAA
-704 VESANAGWNFVG
+704 VESANAGWNLVG
-716 NPYTCFYD
+716 NPYPCFYD

-731 APITVWNISN
+731 APITTWDVDNR
-741 STYNAYSAADDE
+741 TYKAYSAADDN
-753 FVLMPSQAFF
+753 FVLTPQQAFF
-763 VQKPELVDAITFQPA
+763 VQKPSLVDAITFQPA

-792 MRRAARSKQVQRK
+792 MRRAARSQQVQRK
-805 LVDVALT
+805 LVDVSLT

-865 HRGGSVALGMYL
+865 HRSGSVALRMYL
-877 SADDAYTIAVDRD
+877 PADDAYTIAVGRD

-914 YMDDRFTLTFEAP
+914 CLDDRFTLTFEAP

>member
-28 RALITAYDDI
+28 RALITTSDDV

-47 ANPWTV
+47 ANPWKV
-53 ADGMASSTVGKIYK
+53 ENGMASSTIGKKYQY
-67 EVSST
+67 VSSS
-72 ITIKFR
+72 ITIKFTTKKPIIMR
-78 AKGRITIKYDFTFDP
+78 YDFTFDP
-93 YSSSDY
+93 YSSNDS
-99 RRVYMDGNLDIN
+99 RKVYTDGVSQVDSY
-111 INTANKTLTT
+111 TAYKTKATST
-121 QTHFFELD
+121 FYFGM
-129 EGEHVLQLTHYHFY
+129 GEHVFTYTHYHSY
-143 YNSNSYTQVLSIG
+143 SVSDSYTQVLTIG
-156 NIRFQNLDSQYM
+156 NIRFESVESQYM

-183 ALVNT
+183 SHVNT
-188 LPDMRFLR
+188 LPEMRYLR
-196 LTGKMNAADW
+196 LSGKMNASDW
-206 NTISNMTGLWA
+206 NDISKMTGLTA
-217 IDMKDVDITAIP
+217 IDMTNVDIETIP
-229 ASAFAKTSLRFIEF
+229 VKAFTNTWIHFIDF
-243 PAKLKTIGEKAF
+243 PTKLKTIGDNAF
-255 YERPLVGRFVLP
+255 DNRLLTGPLVLP
-267 ESLDSIYSYAFYKNF
+267 EGLDSIGKEAFQKNYITEVTIPESVRAIGQDAFYDNQYLKSATLNNSMETINRS
-282 LTEVIIPANVKY
+282 L
-294 IGGYAFNDN
+294 FN
-303 DRLTSVTLGSGL
+303 
-315 TEISSYCFNN
+315 YCK
-325 CEKLA
+325 KLA
-330 VVKGGE
+330 VVRGGR
-336 NVKTIGS
+336 NVKIVDQSAFS
-343 GAFNYCSELRS
+343 GCDSLRS
-354 VSDLAPVTVGSSA
+354 ISDITPVTINSSA
-367 FYCCKKLENFNFSN
+367 FYNCRKLESLNFSRI
-381 AKTLKAEAYRECNTL
+381 KSIGYESFYCCFGLKEA
-396 TDVDL
+396 DL
-401 TTVETIENR
+401 TTLTSIYGR
-410 CFISCTGLKKVVL
+410 SFIGCTGLKKVTF
-423 GNNISKINE
+423 GNDITTIKSDAFNE
-432 YAFTDCNAL
+432 CDAL
-441 EELHIGSSVSYLDN
+441 EEVVLGSSINSLESN
-455 RCFYTSSSS
+455 CFYSTKNA
-464 LKKVYVT
+464 LKRVYIT
-471 APAPPSVYNN
+471 APAPPAVG
-481 TSYYPFYSTSGVTLY
+481 TAPFYSPTSITLY

-540 IPNSPDMYLGYSSA
+540 IPNSPDLYLGYGSA
-554 LIVNGNNPQVF
+554 FIVNGNNPQAF
-565 GSYKQRLQQDE
+565 GNYKQHMDMEDR
-576 EYTSSLISRCNAM
+576 YTSSLISRCNAM

-632 IAVRY
+632 IVVRY

-691 SDAISTPL
+691 SEAISTPL
-699 KEYAA
+699 VQYPA

-716 NPYTCFYD
+716 NPYPCYYD

-731 APITVWNISN
+731 APITVWSISDR
-741 STYNAYSAADDE
+741 TYNAYSAADDE

-792 MRRAARSKQVQRK
+792 KRRAASNKQVQRK
-805 LVDVALT
+805 LVDVSLT

-877 SADDAYTIAVDRD
+877 PADDTYTIAVDRD
-890 ELGVKLLDYGVEVEM
+890 ELGAKLLDYGVEVEM

-914 YMDDRFTLTFEAP
+914 YADDRFTITFETS

-935 TDADAD
+935 TDAKTDD
-941 NAIYTIDGRRVNSTA
+941 AIYTIDGRRVNSTA

>member
-28 RALITAYDDI
+28 RALITASDDI

-47 ANPWTV
+47 ANPWKV
-53 ADGMASSTVGKIYK
+53 ENGMASTTHGKTTTN
-67 EVSST
+67 VTAT

-78 AKGRITIKYDFTFDP
+78 AKGYITFQYSDTFDP
-93 YSSSDY
+93 WTNDDY
-99 RRVYMDGNLDIN
+99 KIVKLDDV
-111 INTANKTLTT
+111 TYANNYDKHTTLTT
-121 QTHFFELD
+121 FTHYISLE
-129 EGEHVLQLTHYHFY
+129 EGEHVLTFSHRHQ
-143 YNSNSYTQVLSIG
+143 NSTTGNYSQVLSIG
-156 NIRFQNLDSQYM
+156 NIRLE
-168 TINLSAPGT
+168 TIESMYKTIHLSAPGT
-177 LGVEAL
+177 LGNEAL
-183 ALVNT
+183 GHVNT
-188 LPDMRFLR
+188 LPEMRALR
-196 LTGKMNAADW
+196 LSGKMNASDW
-206 NTISNMTGLWA
+206 NDISKMTGLVA
-217 IDMKDVDITAIP
+217 IDMTNVDVETIP
-229 ASAFAKTSLRFIEF
+229 ANAFTKTVIRFIDF
-243 PAKLKTIGEKAF
+243 PKTLKTIGSSAF
-255 YERPLVGRFVLP
+255 YDKLLTGPLVLP
-267 ESLDSIYSYAFYKNF
+267 EGLDSIASEAFYRNYNI
-282 LTEVIIPANVKY
+282 TDVTIPASVRVINSS
-294 IGGYAFNDN
+294 AFRDN
-303 DRLTSVTLGSGL
+303 TSLKSVTLGSGL
-315 TEISSYCFNN
+315 TSISSLCFYGCSN
-325 CEKLA
+325 LA
-330 VVKGGE
+330 IVKGGE
-336 NVKTIGS
+336 NVKTIANN
-343 GAFNYCSELRS
+343 AFKNCKLLTSAA
-354 VSDLAPVTVGSSA
+354 DLAPVSVGDYA
-367 FYCCKKLENFNFSN
+367 FQNCEKLDSFNFSN
-381 AKTLKAEAYRECNTL
+381 IKTYGREAFEYCYALKEADLSTATSLGIECFYNCY
-396 TDVDL
+396 
-401 TTVETIENR
+401 N
-410 CFISCTGLKKVVL
+410 LKKVKLGDNITTIPGGSFSQCHALEEVILGSSINSL
-423 GNNISKINE
+423 GNNCFGNNQ
-432 YAFTDCNAL
+432 ANAL
-441 EELHIGSSVSYLDN
+441 K
-455 RCFYTSSSS
+455 R
-464 LKKVYVT
+464 VYIT
-471 APAPPSVYNN
+471 APAPPAAGS
-481 TSYYPFYSTSGVTLY
+481 TPFYSPTSITLY
-496 VPEYAMVSYK
+496 APEYAMVSYK
-506 LDNYWSKFTKV
+506 LDNYWSQFTKV
-517 EPNPNTPDK
+517 EPNPNQPDK

-540 IPNSPDMYLGYSSA
+540 IPNSTDIYLGYGSS
-554 LIVNGNNPQVF
+554 LIVNGNNPQAF
-565 GSYKQRLQQDE
+565 GNYKQRMDME
-576 EYTSSLISRCNAM
+576 DSHTSSLISRCNAM
-589 TSAASTLQYYFDA
+589 TSAASTIEYYFDE

-627 TEGRA
+627 HEGRA

-664 KGYIFRINNGGSV
+664 KGYIFRINNGGFV

-691 SDAISTPL
+691 SEAVSTPL

-716 NPYTCFYD
+716 NPYPCFYD
-724 IYYMDFA
+724 IYHMDFA

-741 STYNAYSAADDE
+741 RTYNAYSAADDE

-792 MRRAARSKQVQRK
+792 IRRAARSKQVQRK
-805 LVDVALT
+805 LVDVSLT
-812 CADRTD
+812 CDDRTD

-865 HRGGSVALGMYL
+865 HLGGSVALGMYL
-877 SADDAYTIAVDRD
+877 PADDAYTIAVDRD
-890 ELGVKLLDYGVEVEM
+890 ELGAKLLDYGVEVEM

-914 YMDDRFTLTFEAP
+914 YLDDRFTLTFEAP